1 MAAAMVGSASSPPL
15 WTGQD
20 WRPILGTSMDT
31 RILPPSLSEKRKC
44 TPAQSV
50 DSPAPLMTC
59 TSVLLTAGF
68 RLPKSMSHLVLIVML
83 LRILFESCLWIL
95 GPPHTLIML
104 FGPQKADQ
112 GHASK
117 TAKHEESQTPGE
129 AQTQNKV
136 LPAPEVLVT
145 LRLQVDSCRPAEL
158 SALIKILLGGT
169 PVSCRNRQLW
179 IQAVQDYFDV
189 KWSFSQTTSASLGDS
204 SSGGVQ
210 CVFGQSRWEPPIRW
224 PCGTVSRP
232 CFPGCR
238 VHVHIRT
245 QNAVVRSSSFDDPQL
260 VNIDCTGLGGHDL
273 GGFKDYDICI
283 RTDKH
288 SQSIYGPSVT
298 PLESPGFFFWTMLR
312 SS

>member
-1 MAAAMVGSASSPPL
+1 MTFPVLVENEKNSTKCLSSIWVVIAREHALESALQRRYSQIHRDKCRPVILHGYGGAKKGDTSLAGLAQFGWIPMAAAMVGSASSPPL

-112 GHASK
+112 AMSAKRPSMRSHRLRVRLRRRTKYFPHLKKFLWRYDCRWTVVVQPNCQPSLRFCLVELLSVAEIVSFGYKLSK
-117 TAKHEESQTPGE
+117 I
-129 AQTQNKV
+129 
-136 LPAPEVLVT
+136 T
-145 LRLQVDSCRPAEL
+145 L
-158 SALIKILLGGT
+158 
-169 PVSCRNRQLW
+169 
-179 IQAVQDYFDV
+179 
-189 KWSFSQTTSASLGDS
+189 
-204 SSGGVQ
+204 
-210 CVFGQSRWEPPIRW
+210 
-224 PCGTVSRP
+224 
-232 CFPGCR
+232 
-238 VHVHIRT
+238 
-245 QNAVVRSSSFDDPQL
+245 
-260 VNIDCTGLGGHDL
+260 
-273 GGFKDYDICI
+273 
-283 RTDKH
+283 
-288 SQSIYGPSVT
+288 
-298 PLESPGFFFWTMLR
+298 M
-312 SS
+312 